1 MLGGVNAE
9 GYYENEPTN
18 AFIQDG
24 DVIRKDVSYEGFK
37 ELIGFKKDGSVVIKQ
52 VPISSEY
59 LKLKINNKSFDITR
73 INELPEENGVALL
86 TVDLMQKLNLEE
98 YHIFEGTYDLYRKSS
113 KFPDPRG
120 SLSGTNYG
128 IFIKGIVDK
137 EVYIDEINR
146 VDTKKIFIL
155 SPIIKILF
163 QI

>member
-1 MLGGVNAE
+1 MATLIDIAKDYEKNHPGFIVLGGVNAE

-98 YHIFEGTYDLYRKSS
+98 YHIFEGTYDLYRNCLLYTSPS
-113 KFPDPRG
+113 PR
-120 SLSGTNYG
+120 
-128 IFIKGIVDK
+128 DA
-137 EVYIDEINR
+137 
-146 VDTKKIFIL
+146 
-155 SPIIKILF
+155 
-163 QI
+163 